1 MNRGR
6 RALLLAAPGFLAGC
20 THATVPIQVRTRA
33 LVDAA
38 RDQINKTVRYD
49 SAYTRIGYPM
59 GDVPLERGVCTD
71 VVIRAYRK
79 LGLDLQRLVHENM
92 AANFDL
98 YPKRWELTAPDPNI
112 DHRRVPNLMVF
123 FSRFATSLPVT
134 KDPNDYQPGDI
145 ITNLPFGRTH
155 IAIVGDRKS
164 WRSGR
169 LMVIQNGGLGAREDD
184 ELFAYPLTGHYR
196 YSL

>member
-1 MNRGR
+1 MIGGR
-6 RALLLAAPGFLAGC
+6 RALLLAMPGLLAGC
-20 THATVPIQVRTRA
+20 HPVTVTTEGRTKS

-38 RDQINKTVRYD
+38 RAQIHKTVRYD
-49 SAYTRIGYPM
+49 SAYTKIGYPM

-79 LGLDLQRLVHENM
+79 LGIDLQQLVHEDM
-92 AANFDL
+92 AVNFDL
-98 YPKRWELTAPDPNI
+98 YPKRWELKAPDRNI
-112 DHRRVPNLMVF
+112 DHRRVPNLTVF

-134 KDPNDYQPGDI
+134 TNEADYRPGDI

-164 WRSGR
+164 WLSGR

>member
-1 MNRGR
+1 M
-6 RALLLAAPGFLAGC
+6 LAMPGLLAGC
-20 THATVPIQVRTRA
+20 SHASVPTQGRTRT

-38 RDQINKTVRYD
+38 RSQIHKTVKYD
-49 SAYTRIGYPM
+49 SVYSKIVYPM

-71 VVIRAYRK
+71 VIIRAYRQ
-79 LGLDLQRLVHENM
+79 LGLDLQQLVHEDM

-123 FSRFATSLPVT
+123 FSRFAESLPVS
-134 KDPNDYQPGDI
+134 KNAADYRPGDI

-169 LMVIQNGGLGAREDD
+169 LMLIQNGGLGAREDD
-184 ELFAYPLTGHYR
+184 ELFTYPLTGHYR